1 MAEETRKKAESV
13 TITWEDGEEE
23 TLACG
28 DQGDIFV
35 VFASEEADHYKST
48 WSGGITLFKAVMA
61 SAIEFRARLYAR
73 HIHDEEG
80 KRILEEKGGE
90 ILRGLLGEE

>member
-1 MAEETRKKAESV
+1 MEQTRKKAKSV

-35 VFASEEADHYKST
+35 VLASEELDRYTST
-48 WSGGITLFKAVMA
+48 WSGGITLFQAVMV
-61 SAIEFRARLYAR
+61 SAVEFRARLHVH
-73 HIHDEEG
+73 HIHQQDSKMVERFIEDA
-80 KRILEEKGGE
+80 LGGE
-90 ILRGLLGEE
+90 